1 MVGVG
6 NRGFFPSVGRN
17 ICIAIVLLSVVAL
30 ASCSSATLRT
40 NGDPNID
47 VIDKVRSL
55 DILPRYPQQGG
66 DVGDGYPP
74 AIPAGRISGHRGA
87 GYRRSA
93 PPAGGK
99 RCWL

>member
-30 ASCSSATLRT
+30 ASCSSATLGT

-66 DVGDGYPP
+66 TSATDTRQRSQP
-74 AIPAGRISGHRGA
+74 AVFQGTEVQDIAEARPQPDRKSVV
-87 GYRRSA
+87 
-93 PPAGGK
+93 
-99 RCWL
+99 